1 MKKNKKIWRIP
12 EPIRIKEFPG
22 GWPVPYFDF
31 INIKNIEKI
40 LEKAPRLVIE
50 GDFKEKI
57 VNINEMINGGIKI
70 PHLHMKEDIVFLE
83 KPMLKK
89 YLYHVADELDNIK
102 DFGEFHNY
110 IK

>member
-1 MKKNKKIWRIP
+1 MRKDKRNWTIV
-12 EPIRIKEFPG
+12 EPIAIQKFPG

-40 LEKAPRLVIE
+40 LEKAPRLVVQ
-50 GDFKEKI
+50 GDFKEKVI
-57 VNINEMINGGIKI
+57 NINEMINGGIKI
-70 PHLHMKEDIVFLE
+70 PHLHIKEDIVFLE

-89 YLYHVADELDNIK
+89 YLYHVADEIDNIK